1 MIEQIENDFTK
12 NKSLVENGLS
22 NINEFSDESMNSEN
36 SSEIDSLNDQT
47 KIDNVSD
54 VIINSSKAKDR
65 NQDQDAFIGD
75 KPTMQESIV
84 EEKNPE
90 VIDVQKD
97 DVNGK

>member
-65 NQDQDAFIGD
+65 YQDQDAFIGD

-84 EEKNPE
+84 EEKNTE